1 MVSEKNDMQMAEATY
16 NGFISFAK
24 WGTIASVA
32 VTALVILIIA

>member
-24 WGTIASVA
+24 WGTIAA
-32 VTALVILIIA
+32 VVITAFVILVIS